1 MEELLPFLKKYSD
14 IDVDFI
20 GKFIEIR
27 NGNNKHA
34 PFTIDLNLVVD
45 WLKTTKKEIKK
56 TLKNTYTIDV
66 DYVLLHPNPQQKQ
79 KNPGSGGHNK
89 EIILMTPDTFKMLTM
104 KSRTAEAQKVRYYY
118 VTLENLVEI
127 YKDEIIS
134 NQNKKIKILE
144 RNLKKIKYPVEGAL
158 YIMKLTE
165 DNEDGFRL
173 GQAQN
178 MNT

>member
-1 MEELLPFLKKYSD
+1 LVK
-14 IDVDFI
+14 
-20 GKFIEIR
+20 
-27 NGNNKHA
+27 NNKER
-34 PFTIDLNLVVD
+34 N
-45 WLKTTKKEIKK
+45 KK
-56 TLKNTYTIDV
+56 TLKKTYTIDI

-118 VTLENLVEI
+118 VTLEKLVEI

-144 RNLKKIKYPVEGAL
+144 RNLKKIKYPVKGAL
-158 YIMKLTE
+158 YIVKLTE
-165 DNEDGFRL
+165 DDEDGFRL